1 MPESAFLMHVLGGAI
16 GYAAA
21 QQRGYSP
28 LAGVVSGATMGPIF
42 AWVLFLVS
50 GILHANERRPCPH
63 CREWT
68 DPKATVCHH
77 CGRGIAPVTTGPG
90 GLRLVHSRR
99 E

>member
-1 MPESAFLMHVLGGAI
+1 MNKTSRQDIERHGEQVEDS
-16 GYAAA
+16 YA
-21 QQRGYSP
+21 P
-28 LAGVVSGATMGPIF
+28 VAGVVSGVMMGPIF

-77 CGRGIAPVTTGPG
+77 CGRGIAPVTPGPG